1 MTTAWTLP
9 AQSIIADALEL
20 LGVVGAGQ
28 TASAEDSGKCM
39 TALQNILKE
48 LPLHG
53 FTWPKIT
60 APAVSLPWSSLTP
73 GQVTMPADYFGN
85 PVISFVL
92 NAVNRDLRVIPK
104 AMYEAI
110 LQPTATALYPES
122 VYIAPNGIGYLY
134 PVPTVNP
141 VLSITYQAITNDAAL
156 NMSPDVAQTWTGGLG
171 LWVAY
176 EVAPKFGVDMA
187 TRADIEKR
195 FLMRRSLMLSYA
207 VETAPICFGV
217 DG

>member
-9 AQSIIADALEL
+9 AQSILTDALEL

-28 TASAEDSGKCM
+28 TASGDDADKCM

-53 FTWPKIT
+53 FAFPK
-60 APAVSLPWSSLTP
+60 
-73 GQVTMPADYFGN
+73 VTMPRTALVWDAGTPKEIPLPADYYGS
-85 PVISFVL
+85 PVISFGL
-92 NAVNRDLRVIPK
+92 SGGDKKLAVISR
-104 AMYEAI
+104 AAYEAI
-110 LQPTATALYPES
+110 PKPDATSEHPECI
-122 VYIAPNGIGYLY
+122 YIGPGNIGYLW

-141 VLSITYQAITNDAAL
+141 VLGISYQAITNDAVL
-156 NMSPDVAQTWTGGLG
+156 TMTPDVAQTWVGGLG

-207 VETAPICFGV
+207 TETAPISFGV
-217 DG
+217 MD